1 MVDCYDTDRIELSA
15 DTAGVLTMSL
25 TLTRYIILSILRG
38 FFLVGLILVALFSL
52 ILLIE
57 ELDEV
62 GTGNYSVW
70 LALQY
75 VLLHVP
81 QLVSDFSTVISL
93 IGAVIALGALVNNN
107 ELVAI
112 NSLGGSSRRVIL
124 SVLSAAV
131 LLMGLVFLLA
141 QYVTPHTSQEARV
154 IRALALSEQG
164 DSINTAGYWAQKDR
178 RFLHIK
184 EILFGRIPANVEIFE
199 FDDHHQLQTY
209 ILAEQVDIQE
219 DDVWVL
225 KNVSISTM
233 TEAGMHTQQL
243 DRWTWKSF
251 LDASQL
257 GIIVAE
263 PQSLSITDLH
273 RYIQG
278 LKERDAQSYHFEIMF
293 WQKLLTPIAGIT
305 MILLGM
311 LFVFGSQRVMSA
323 SQRTILGILA
333 GIGFYIYTQIVTH
346 FGVSQLW
353 GAGYVAGIPSATALL
368 LICLIYLSRRA
379 R

>member
-1 MVDCYDTDRIELSA
+1 MPFTLS
-15 DTAGVLTMSL
+15 
-25 TLTRYIILSILRG
+25 RYIIVSILRG

-62 GTGNYSVW
+62 GTNSYTVL

-81 QLVSDFSTVISL
+81 QLVLDFATVISL

-112 NSLGGSSRRVIL
+112 NSLGGTPRHIIV
-124 SVLSAAV
+124 SVMSAAV

-141 QYVTPHTSQEARV
+141 QFVTPHTVQAAKVMRS
-154 IRALALSEQG
+154 LALSQQSDTVNG
-164 DSINTAGYWAQKDR
+164 DGFWAQKDKQ
-178 RFLHIK
+178 FLHIQ
-184 EILFGRIPANVEIFE
+184 EIRFGRIPAKLEIFKFNE
-199 FDDHHQLQTY
+199 DYQLHTY
-209 ILAEQVDIQE
+209 IQAEQVDIQQ
-219 DDVWVL
+219 DDVWLLTDVSL
-225 KNVSISTM
+225 KTLTDTGFK
-233 TEAGMHTQQL
+233 TEQREQWL
-243 DRWTWKSF
+243 WTSF

-257 GIIVAE
+257 GIIVSE
-263 PQSLSITDLH
+263 PQSLSLTDLY

-293 WQKLLTPIAGIT
+293 WQKCFIPAAGIM

-323 SQRTILGILA
+323 SQRTVLGILA
-333 GIGFYIYTQIVTH
+333 GVGFYIYTQVITH

-353 GAGYVAGIPSATALL
+353 AASVVALLPSATVLVLL
-368 LICLIYLSRRA
+368 SGVYMLRRA
-379 R
+379 H